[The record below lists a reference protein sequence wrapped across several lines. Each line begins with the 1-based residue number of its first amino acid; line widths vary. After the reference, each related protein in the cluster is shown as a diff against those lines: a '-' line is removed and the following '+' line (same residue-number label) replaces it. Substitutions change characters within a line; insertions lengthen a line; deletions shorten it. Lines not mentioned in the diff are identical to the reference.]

1 MYSVALT
8 LKSANVKTGP
18 IPVSITSANSCPNSC
33 PFNDGGCYAKSGPL
47 AIHWRKVSNGERGL
61 NWAGFC
67 ESIAALPQGQ
77 FWRHNAAGDLVGD
90 GETIDPKAL
99 GELVLANQGKR
110 GFTYTHKTNDPAN
123 FAWIKAAN
131 QWGFTVNVSANSLD
145 HADELSALDI
155 GPVVTVLPIDAP
167 TKQTTPNGRTV
178 VTCPATYKDD
188 VSCNTCK
195 LCAVSNRS
203 TIVGFP
209 AHGNAKAKVQK
220 VFFAKSIN

>member
-47 AIHWRKVSNGERGL
+47 AIHWRKVSSGERGL
-61 NWAGFC
+61 SWSAFC

-77 FWRHNAAGDLVGD
+77 FWRHNAAGDLPGE

-99 GELVLANQGKR
+99 GELVMANQGKR
-110 GFTYTHKTNDPAN
+110 GFTYTHKTNDKAN
-123 FAWIKAAN
+123 FKWIQAAN
-131 QWGFTVNVSANSLD
+131 EWGFAVNLSANNLE
-145 HADELSALDI
+145 HADELAALGV
-155 GPVVTVLPIDAP
+155 GPVVTVLPIDGP
-167 TKQTTPNGRTV
+167 TKQTTPKGRTV
-178 VTCPATYKDD
+178 VTCPATYRDG
-188 VSCNTCK
+188 VSCDTCK
-195 LCAVSNRS
+195 LCAVSNRQ

-209 AHGNAKAKVQK
+209 AHGNAKAKVQT
-220 VFFAKSIN
+220 VFFAKRG